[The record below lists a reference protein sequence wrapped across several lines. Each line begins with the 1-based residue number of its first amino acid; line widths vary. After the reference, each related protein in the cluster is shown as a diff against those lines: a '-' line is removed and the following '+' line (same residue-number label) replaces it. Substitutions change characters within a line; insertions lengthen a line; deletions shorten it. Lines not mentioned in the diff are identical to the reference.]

1 MCISTCRNCASPF
14 LTLVCVRVYV
24 SVFLESYVKTLFIL
38 FFTHSRALFN
48 SFSCSCYASKTTI
61 QAAKQEDEGFSFLF
75 QRISQIRKSGVY
87 CCIKTKEVR

>member
-24 SVFLESYVKTLFIL
+24 SVFLESYVKTLFIP

-61 QAAKQEDEGFSFLF
+61 QAAKQEDEGFFFLF
-75 QRISQIRKSGVY
+75 FSSV
-87 CCIKTKEVR
+87 

>member
-61 QAAKQEDEGFSFLF
+61 QAAKQEDEGFFFF